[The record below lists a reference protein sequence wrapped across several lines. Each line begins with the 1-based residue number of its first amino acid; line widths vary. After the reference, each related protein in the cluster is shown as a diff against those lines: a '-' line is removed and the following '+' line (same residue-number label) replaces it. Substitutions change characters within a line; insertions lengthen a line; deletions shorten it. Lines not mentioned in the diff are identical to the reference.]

1 MPLKPLEL
9 REMTLEERQERQL
22 AIKRAREAQKPDTA
36 EESMKKK
43 RRAVPPLATSHHEA
57 HE

>member
-9 REMTLEERQERQL
+9 REMTPEGREEREL

-36 EESMKKK
+36 DKSMKKK
-43 RRAVPPLATSHHEA
+43 
-57 HE
+57 